1 MNIYYFNDLND
12 YDIYNPSYYL
22 DKKLA
27 NQLIFYLAFTPYS
40 ESKDS
45 LHKKV
50 NLSEK
55 NIIKILDGLEFIGA
69 ISKNKYGYYKVNF
82 PCFYEDDVKKINN
95 IVTKDVILLVN
106 KIKKYVINYNFTKEK
121 LYHILCNGV
130 FDNYAFDYL
139 SKHGLLTNDKI
150 NKGNRNYIIIG
161 YENSEYVN
169 NYSKKLLCSN
179 NKFKCK
185 TITFNSFG
193 DTDGDRKDFF
203 RYFRLRQMKIKKF
216 VNIDKYFDSIDDN
229 LYLFKKNIEGC
240 ILKVNNDANTRVLL
254 EDLNY
259 IKNNEVIV
267 PIINENEH
275 NEIGKKIMDLIIDDI
290 SSMFDKVAKLNITAN
305 KNAVPIKDTLNEVW
319 HILFGLINE
328 ELVRQKVVA
337 SPLYYEGE
345 GRYLK
350 CIYINNN

>member
-1 MNIYYFNDLND
+1 
-12 YDIYNPSYYL
+12 
-22 DKKLA
+22 
-27 NQLIFYLAFTPYS
+27 
-40 ESKDS
+40 
-45 LHKKV
+45 
-50 NLSEK
+50 
-55 NIIKILDGLEFIGA
+55 
-69 ISKNKYGYYKVNF
+69 
-82 PCFYEDDVKKINN
+82 
-95 IVTKDVILLVN
+95 
-106 KIKKYVINYNFTKEK
+106 
-121 LYHILCNGV
+121 
-130 FDNYAFDYL
+130 
-139 SKHGLLTNDKI
+139 
-150 NKGNRNYIIIG
+150 
-161 YENSEYVN
+161 
-169 NYSKKLLCSN
+169 
-179 NKFKCK
+179 
-185 TITFNSFG
+185 
-193 DTDGDRKDFF
+193 
-203 RYFRLRQMKIKKF
+203 MKIKKF

-305 KNAVPIKDTLNEVW
+305 TNAVPIKDTLNEVW